1 MQVET
6 PLPYLLGTK
15 QIGAESGKIGSVFY
29 CSKNIKKILKK
40 YQKTIDKR
48 KLMWYN
54 KTYPKEKEVKKG
66 EIFKSI
72 R

>member
-1 MQVET
+1 M
-6 PLPYLLGTK
+6 
-15 QIGAESGKIGSVFY
+15 GSRVGENRLCFFNT
-29 CSKNIKKILKK
+29 KNIKKILKK

>member
-1 MQVET
+1 M
-6 PLPYLLGTK
+6 
-15 QIGAESGKIGSVFY
+15 GSRVGENRLCFFNV
-29 CSKNIKKILKK
+29 KNIKKILKK
-40 YQKTIDKR
+40 YQKSIDKR

-66 EIFKSI
+66 EIFKGI